1 MNIKLREF
9 EWIKVRQRFEA
20 RYINDLESIIINEL
34 DNLNL
39 HLSVKKGDRIA
50 ITAGSRGIDRI
61 PLVLKIISQRL
72 SSWGRPFNT
81 GNGKPWRCYSRGQV
95 KILEELGITSIFLK
109 YQYFHQWKL

>member
-39 HLSVKKGDRIA
+39 HLSVKR
-50 ITAGSRGIDRI
+50 R
-61 PLVLKIISQRL
+61 
-72 SSWGRPFNT
+72 
-81 GNGKPWRCYSRGQV
+81 
-95 KILEELGITSIFLK
+95 
-109 YQYFHQWKL
+109 